1 MHQLLQY
8 FTLTETFHH
17 SVHCL
22 PIAGQQPTAVT
33 QVDGQTTPPHT
44 AQPAPLSSADIRRYE
59 RRLQE
64 GYDLPDPRYLE
75 WKDSTMRAL
84 PEEDLK
90 SGCQAG
96 ECGHPRARKWIGCDA
111 CPRWYHCLCAGIR
124 QKKADAAN
132 FICPECLSAS

>member
-1 MHQLLQY
+1 M
-8 FTLTETFHH
+8 
-17 SVHCL
+17 HCL

-84 PEEDLK
+84 PEEDLSRDVKLANADTLGPESGLGATPARDGTTVFVQEYARRRPKPKITSVLSVFRHLK
-90 SGCQAG
+90 SCNHDL
-96 ECGHPRARKWIGCDA
+96 E
-111 CPRWYHCLCAGIR
+111 Y
-124 QKKADAAN
+124 
-132 FICPECLSAS
+132 